1 MYPETAQRSVRHAL
15 VAGLTERRS
24 ALILV
29 FHHVLADGIIGGLA
43 VLERLVDGAP
53 IRPPGPFP
61 RTAPSRRDLF
71 TASLA
76 GRARAVTSWRTALR
90 RVAAGAN
97 ELHLF
102 RARQAVRCSLNR
114 PTGRHRRLIVVRA
127 DLAAVSDLAHARGG
141 TVNDVVLTAI
151 TAALRA
157 LLLSRDEHVETL
169 TVSVPVSA
177 RASADGHQLG
187 NRVGLIPVALPTTGA
202 PVARLEA
209 TARIMRSR
217 KTATRGASA
226 ALLGPAFRALATLHL
241 VRWFIN
247 HQRNVNTFVT
257 NLRGPTDQMSF
268 LGQPIVDIV
277 AVSETLGNVSV
288 AFAVLSYAGALSVA
302 VVADPDVCPDM
313 TLLATELQH
322 ELDVMTGVEDTRR
335 YS

>member
-1 MYPETAQRSVRHAL
+1 M
-15 VAGLTERRS
+15 
-24 ALILV
+24 
-29 FHHVLADGIIGGLA
+29 
-43 VLERLVDGAP
+43 
-53 IRPPGPFP
+53 
-61 RTAPSRRDLF
+61 
-71 TASLA
+71 
-76 GRARAVTSWRTALR
+76 
-90 RVAAGAN
+90 
-97 ELHLF
+97 
-102 RARQAVRCSLNR
+102 
-114 PTGRHRRLIVVRA
+114 VVRA
-127 DLAAVSDLAHARGG
+127 DLAAVSDLAHAHGG

-157 LLLSRDEHVETL
+157 LLLSRDENAETL

-177 RASADGHQLG
+177 RASADRQQLG
-187 NRVGLIPVALPTTGA
+187 NRVGVIPVALPTTGV

-247 HQRNVNTFVT
+247 RQRNVNTFVT

-268 LGQPIVDIV
+268 LGKPIVDIV

-288 AFAVLSYAGALSVA
+288 AFAVLSYAGALSVT